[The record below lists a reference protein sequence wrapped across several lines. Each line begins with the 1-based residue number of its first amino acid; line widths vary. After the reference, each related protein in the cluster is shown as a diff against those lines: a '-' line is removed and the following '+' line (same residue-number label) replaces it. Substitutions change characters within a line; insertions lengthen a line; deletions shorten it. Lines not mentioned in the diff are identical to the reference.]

1 MFSTLKWKLSI
12 MQTILFSLILGLGL
26 LLAYNVTKQVH
37 IARSVDALRQAVS
50 SYLSAPMRNILRHR
64 LPPGLV
70 IINSSGEV
78 IFGTIDTEHENFRR
92 FLSHVLA
99 TRRPTYL
106 KLGNNEYFVVRIIA
120 QTILGQSELFLLSP
134 AGGIGDFL
142 RLLSRMFL
150 ILWIIFTLISFL
162 LGHYF
167 VNKSLAPMRR
177 ITEELR
183 SISASDLSK
192 RVYDPGKEDEVSQ
205 LARTINDM
213 LNRLQLGFE
222 MQNDFLNDVS
232 HELRTPLTS
241 IQGYAELV
249 EKFSTN
255 SGIVVESART
265 IRETVQ
271 QVINLTEDLLTLSK
285 PVAKIELVKLDL
297 RRFLQEASED
307 FSKQFRDFDF
317 QVEGEGY
324 GCADVRALQLILKA
338 LVENAV
344 KFSTRE
350 KKVILRC
357 GEGWISVKDFGV
369 GIEESEKKKIFQK
382 FYKSDRSRSTPGYG
396 LGLAL
401 VDKLVKAM
409 NGDIEVLSEVG
420 KGSEFIVRLPKC

>member
-12 MQTILFSLILGLGL
+12 MQTILFSLVLGLGL

-37 IARSVDALRQAVS
+37 ISRSVETLRQAVT
-50 SYLSAPMRNILRHR
+50 SYLRAPMRNVLRQG
-64 LPPGLV
+64 LPVGLV

-78 IFGTIDTEHENFRR
+78 IFGTIDTEHENFKK
-92 FLSHVLA
+92 FLSHVLS
-99 TRRPTYL
+99 TKKPIYL
-106 KLGNNEYFVVRIIA
+106 KLGNNEYLVMRIVA
-120 QTILGQSELFLLSP
+120 QTVFGQNELYILSP

-142 RLLSRMFL
+142 KLLSRMFL
-150 ILWIIFTLISFL
+150 IMWGVFTLISFL

-167 VNKSLAPMRR
+167 VDKSLTPMRR

-183 SISASDLSK
+183 GISASDLSK

-255 SGIVVESART
+255 SSIVVESAKT

-271 QVINLTEDLLTLSK
+271 HIIDLTENLLALSK
-285 PVAKIELVKLDL
+285 PVTKIELIKLDL
-297 RRFLQEASED
+297 KKYLQEMCED
-307 FSKQFRDFDF
+307 FSKQFRDFIF

-324 GCADVRALQLILKA
+324 GCADIRATQLILKA

-344 KFSTRE
+344 KFSGQE
-350 KKVILRC
+350 KRVLLRC
-357 GEGWISVKDFGV
+357 GEGWFSVRDFGI

-382 FYKSDRSRSTPGYG
+382 FYKSDRSRATPGYG

-409 NGDIEVLSEVG
+409 GGSIEVLSEVG